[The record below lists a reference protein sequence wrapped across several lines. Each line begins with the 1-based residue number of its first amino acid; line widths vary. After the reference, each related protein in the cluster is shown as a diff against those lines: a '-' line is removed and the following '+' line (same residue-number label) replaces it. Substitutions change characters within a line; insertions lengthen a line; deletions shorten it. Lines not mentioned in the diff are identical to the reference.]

1 MSKKMIYTDSDDED
15 LIDTSRCIVD
25 VPSLESRLAVLSLPP
40 TPSHSLYALHTHIE
54 KSTKEDDDGDDDDDE
69 DYEESDAPKKKRK
82 QRSASAGGRQQTKA
96 MDLQAN
102 ELIDVIQSM
111 HQRGA
116 TEEDAY
122 SYVTSLQL
130 DEKKIAAL
138 KTSMFRLMQLSN
150 KTSSATEIKMM
161 KYLSSLTNE
170 HHDKRLENSI
180 REMSYQSLTK
190 ATTAT
195 EDAIV
200 QAELELKLLKDN
212 LKIHR
217 FFLEVHPEKVE
228 DRSFVIQ
235 FIHEKLTQL
244 EQQRF
249 QAALAK
255 TSSRKM
261 FARRQAPSSGIEIEI

>member
-1 MSKKMIYTDSDDED
+1 MYDSEDEN
-15 LIDTSRCIVD
+15 LIDTSRCIVKEED
-25 VPSLESRLAVLSLPP
+25 VQSLENRFAVLTLPP
-40 TPSHSLYALHTHIE
+40 TPTFVPVSVQAVANA
-54 KSTKEDDDGDDDDDE
+54 TKEDDDGDDDDDDD
-69 DYEESDAPKKKRK
+69 DYVESDAPKKKRK
-82 QRSASAGGRQQTKA
+82 QRSTPAGQGGRQYLKA

-102 ELIDVIQSM
+102 ELVEAIQAM

-116 TEEDAY
+116 TEEDAH

-161 KYLSSLTNE
+161 KYLSSLSNDDP
-170 HHDKRLENSI
+170 DKQLENSI
-180 REMSYQSLTK
+180 RAMSYQSLTK

-200 QAELELKLLKDN
+200 QAEMEVKRLKDN

-235 FIHEKLTQL
+235 FIHSQLTQI

-249 QAALAK
+249 QDALAK
-255 TSSRKM
+255 TSARKF
-261 FARRQAPSSGIEIEI
+261 FARRQAPSGVEIEI

>member
-1 MSKKMIYTDSDDED
+1 MMMYDSEDEH
-15 LIDTSRCIVD
+15 LIDTSRCILKEED
-25 VPSLESRLAVLSLPP
+25 VQSLETRFAVLTLPP
-40 TPSHSLYALHTHIE
+40 TPTFVPVSVQAVANA
-54 KSTKEDDDGDDDDDE
+54 TKEDDDGDDDDDDD
-69 DYEESDAPKKKRK
+69 DYTESDAPKKKRK
-82 QRSASAGGRQQTKA
+82 QRSTPAAGGRQQLKA

-102 ELIDVIQSM
+102 ELVEAIQSM
-111 HQRGA
+111 HQRGG

-150 KTSSATEIKMM
+150 KTSSATEMKMM

-170 HHDKRLENSI
+170 HPDKQLEESI
-180 REMSYQSLTK
+180 RAMSYQALTK
-190 ATTAT
+190 ATTET

-200 QAELELKLLKDN
+200 MAELEVKRLKDN

-228 DRSFVIQ
+228 DRAHIIQ
-235 FIHEKLTQL
+235 FVHQQLTKI

-249 QAALAK
+249 QDALAK
-255 TSSRKM
+255 TSARKM
-261 FARRQAPSSGIEIEI
+261 FARRQAPPSGVEVEI

>member
-1 MSKKMIYTDSDDED
+1 MMMDESED
-15 LIDTSRCIVD
+15 ERFVDTSRCIVKEEN
-25 VPSLESRLAVLSLPP
+25 VQSLETRFAVLSLPP
-40 TPSHSLYALHTHIE
+40 TPTFVPVSVHT
-54 KSTKEDDDGDDDDDE
+54 TKEDDDGDDDDDDD
-69 DYEESDAPKKKRK
+69 DYVESDAPKKKRK
-82 QRSASAGGRQQTKA
+82 QQSNPAGGRQYLKA

-102 ELIDVIQSM
+102 ELVDVIQSM
-111 HQRGA
+111 HQRGS

-122 SYVTSLQL
+122 SYVRSLQL
-130 DEKKIAAL
+130 DDKKIAAL

-150 KTSSATEIKMM
+150 KTSSATEMKMM
-161 KYLSSLTNE
+161 KYLSSLTNDDP
-170 HHDKRLENSI
+170 DKQLENSI
-180 REMSYQSLTK
+180 RAMSYQSLTK

-200 QAELELKLLKDN
+200 QAELEVKRLKNN

-235 FIHEKLTQL
+235 FIHSQLTQI

-249 QAALAK
+249 QDASAK
-255 TSSRKM
+255 TSARKF
-261 FARRQAPSSGIEIEI
+261 FARRQAPSSGVEVEV